1 MLNLLL
7 PPRIDNSYRGHTL
20 ALWLF
25 GLVVSVR
32 IAQSVA
38 LIVGGRAVLTSADGI
53 PFGTFTPA
61 ASQTVVALWTLLAL
75 SRLFVLLPC
84 ALALLRY
91 RSAISVMFLLLLLNY
106 LAAQLSLQFIPIV
119 TTGTPP
125 GPLVNLML
133 AALMIVGLALS
144 LWHRDDRS
152 VNAIAESRSAAGAR

>member
-1 MLNLLL
+1 MFNLLL
-7 PPRIDNSYRGHTL
+7 PPRIDNSYRGHKL

-53 PFGTFTPA
+53 PLETFTPA
-61 ASQTVVALWTLLAL
+61 ASQTVVAVWTLLAL

-84 ALALLRY
+84 VLTLLRY
-91 RSAISVMFLLLLLNY
+91 RSAVSFMFLLLLLNY
-106 LAAQLSLQFIPIV
+106 LAAQLSLQFVPIV

-133 AALMIVGLALS
+133 AALMIVGLGLS
-144 LWHRDDRS
+144 LWHRDDGS
-152 VNAIAESRSAAGAR
+152 ANAIAESRSAAVGG